1 MSIEKNDLMHVGP
14 GTLMGKFMREYW
26 LPGLVSTELVADG
39 DPVRFKL
46 LGEHLIA
53 FRDSSGKVGV
63 MDHRCPHRCAS
74 LFLGRNEQNGLRC
87 VYHGWKFD
95 TDGNCVEQPN
105 VPVAWQAKQK
115 VRAKAYRVQER
126 GGVVWVYMG
135 ESQQSPPPFPQL
147 EILLAP
153 DHEIGVQ
160 FVHRSCNYLQ
170 SLEGDIDTSHFGFL
184 HAGHVELDDVPFDH
198 PIRSTLTNRAPEYHV
213 ADTPWGTSYGA
224 YRDGESGGT
233 YWRFANFIFPFWTQ
247 QPQGEFSENVHVR
260 GWVPLDD
267 DNCMW
272 VNLYWQR
279 GDVQA
284 ARPRAPLKSGKLL
297 GGETLDFPYLPNTT
311 EWLGRWRMK
320 AQPENDWLID
330 RRAQRENEIYSGI
343 SNLHLQDQAVTES
356 MGPIVDH
363 SLEHLCPSDLM
374 VARTRRRLLQAAKS
388 FVEGKA
394 PAPGS
399 QNPEIFRDARSGFFT
414 TNESV
419 PWQQLYAEHLKQAVR
434 IEAQPQA
441 AE

>member
-63 MDHRCPHRCAS
+63 LDHRCPHRCAS

-95 TDGNCVEQPN
+95 TDGNCVDQPN

-135 ESQQSPPPFPQL
+135 ESQQSPPPLPQL

-184 HAGHVELDDVPFDH
+184 HAAQAMALIGTAKAGGRIGGSPTSFSRSGRSSRRVSSAKTFMSAVGC
-198 PIRSTLTNRAPEYHV
+198 RST
-213 ADTPWGTSYGA
+213 
-224 YRDGESGGT
+224 
-233 YWRFANFIFPFWTQ
+233 
-247 QPQGEFSENVHVR
+247 
-260 GWVPLDD
+260 
-267 DNCMW
+267 
-272 VNLYWQR
+272 
-279 GDVQA
+279 
-284 ARPRAPLKSGKLL
+284 
-297 GGETLDFPYLPNTT
+297 TT
-311 EWLGRWRMK
+311 TACG
-320 AQPENDWLID
+320 
-330 RRAQRENEIYSGI
+330 
-343 SNLHLQDQAVTES
+343 
-356 MGPIVDH
+356 
-363 SLEHLCPSDLM
+363 
-374 VARTRRRLLQAAKS
+374 
-388 FVEGKA
+388 
-394 PAPGS
+394 
-399 QNPEIFRDARSGFFT
+399 
-414 TNESV
+414 
-419 PWQQLYAEHLKQAVR
+419 
-434 IEAQPQA
+434 
-441 AE
+441 